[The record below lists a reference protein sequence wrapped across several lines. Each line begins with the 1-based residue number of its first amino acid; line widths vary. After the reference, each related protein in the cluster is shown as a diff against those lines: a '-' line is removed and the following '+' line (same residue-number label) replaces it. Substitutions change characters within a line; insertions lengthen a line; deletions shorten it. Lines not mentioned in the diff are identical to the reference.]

1 MEYIE
6 LAARAMKGAIDFQ
19 LATFS
24 SGVRPAAMFITAFDG
39 MLIYLAFLFGT
50 GRKPA
55 NNEMYWVAGAIIA
68 LAWVVSDAYLFA
80 LSVGG

>member
-19 LATFS
+19 IATFS
-24 SGVRPAAMFITAFDG
+24 AGVRPAAMFITAFDG
-39 MLIYLAFLFGT
+39 LLLYLAFLFGT

-55 NNEMYWVAGAIIA
+55 TNELYWLTGAIIA
-68 LAWVVSDAYLFA
+68 LAWIVSDAYVFA
-80 LSVGG
+80 LGGGG